1 METQTLDPQ
10 IEKKLVKAQ
19 KAEITEYL
27 IYDKLSQSIK
37 GEDNVTLI
45 KDIAKD
51 ELKHH
56 NLCNNYTCRDV
67 EPNRFKV
74 WMYYLISRLFGIT
87 FGLKLMENSEEKAH
101 RVYEELAAYV
111 PVVEDFAIDEARH
124 KRELIDLIDDE
135 RLNYTGDIVRGLNAA
150 LVEITGALAGLTL
163 AFQNRN
169 LIVTTG
175 LILGVTMSLSLT
187 STEYLATKSSHGI
200 KSPFKSALYAGIV
213 NIFAIVL
220 LLLPYIFVPN
230 IFVSLGLTLLIAVVM
245 VLLFSF
251 YISVVKDIST
261 PKTFLEM
268 AAISLGIAALAFG
281 IGFLAKEFLHIHVI

>member
-1 METQTLDPQ
+1 METQTLDTKT
-10 IEKKLVKAQ
+10 ERKLVKAQ

-27 IYDKLSQSIK
+27 IYDKLSQSIR
-37 GEDNVTLI
+37 GEDNTTLI
-45 KDIAKD
+45 KGIAED

-56 NLCNNYTCRDV
+56 NLCNNYTGCDV

-74 WMYYLISRLFGIT
+74 WLYYLISRLFGIT
-87 FGLKLMENSEEKAH
+87 FGLKLMENAEEKAH
-101 RVYEELAAYV
+101 RVYEELAAYI
-111 PVVEDFAIDEARH
+111 PAVEDFAIDEARH

-163 AFQNRN
+163 AFQNRA

-213 NIFAIVL
+213 NILAIIL
-220 LLLPYIFVPN
+220 LLLPYMLIPN
-230 IFVSLGLTLLIAVVM
+230 IFISLGLTVLIAVIM
-245 VLLFSF
+245 VFLFSF
-251 YISVVKDIST
+251 YISVVKDTST
-261 PKTFLEM
+261 LKTFLEM

>member
-10 IEKKLVKAQ
+10 IEKKLMKAQ

-56 NLCNNYTCRDV
+56 NLCNNYTCRNV

-74 WMYYLISRLFGIT
+74 WMYYLISRIFGIT

-111 PVVEDFAIDEARH
+111 PVVENFAIDEARH

-135 RLNYTGDIVRGLNAA
+135 RLNYTGDIVRGLNVA

-200 KSPFKSALYAGIV
+200 KDPFKSALYAGIV
-213 NIFAIVL
+213 NIFAIVV
-220 LLLPYIFVPN
+220 LLLPYMLIPN
-230 IFVSLGLTLLIAVVM
+230 IFVSLGLTLLIAVM
-245 VLLFSF
+245 MILLFSF
-251 YISVVKDIST
+251 YISVVKDTSSM
-261 PKTFLEM
+261 KTFLEM

>member
-10 IEKKLVKAQ
+10 TEKKLMKAQ

-37 GEDNVTLI
+37 GKENATLV
-45 KDIAKD
+45 KNIAED

-56 NLCNNYTCRDV
+56 NLCNNYTCQDV

-74 WMYYLISRLFGIT
+74 WIYYLASRIFGIT
-87 FGLKLMENSEEKAH
+87 FGLKLMENGEEKAH
-101 RVYEELAAYV
+101 RVYKELATYV
-111 PVVEDFAIDEARH
+111 PAVEDFAIDEARH

-135 RLNYTGDIVRGLNAA
+135 RLNYTGDIVRGLNTA

-163 AFQNRN
+163 AFQNRD

-187 STEYLATKSSHGI
+187 STEYLATKSSPDI
-200 KSPFKSALYAGIV
+200 KSPFKSALYVGIV
-213 NIFAIVL
+213 NIFAIIL
-220 LLLPYIFVPN
+220 LLLPYMLIPN
-230 IFVSLGLTLLIAVVM
+230 IFVSLGLTLLVAVMLVY
-245 VLLFSF
+245 LFSF
-251 YISVVKDIST
+251 YISVVKDTST
-261 PKTFLEM
+261 LKTFLEM